1 MYYLFQENHSK
12 FLLKKNFNRVLLL
25 RKAGEVKSITSISR
39 WSFIFVVSQEKFF
52 GYKFHNF
59 SYKAK
64 VNRRVCRWECVLIW
78 ICTVEQ

>member
-12 FLLKKNFNRVLLL
+12 FLLTKNFNRVLLL
-25 RKAGEVKSITSISR
+25 HKAGEVKSITSISR
-39 WSFIFVVSQEKFF
+39 WIFIFVVSQEKFF

-64 VNRRVCRWECVLIW
+64 FNRGVYRWECVLVW
-78 ICTVEQ
+78 ICIVEK